1 MSQFSAMRAAFTRS
15 AFVAAPAFLLVG
27 VCAMKFGWKANR
39 DLDWSIA
46 LPLWTGAH
54 VLYLLGYLAFGVVL
68 VDLWRRART
77 GEPSRRVAVDVLAA
91 VGVVGLV
98 ATLGQMVID
107 LLVGF
112 RAGERAEMSAI
123 SRSYHDIPG
132 FDTFFYGAIPAMHLT
147 ALALLIVLLAV
158 RRQVGVVP
166 AVLFV
171 AGSIAIA
178 TGITAAMVAGGV
190 ALCVALPAMR
200 PGRSPVDESE
210 ADLRELILGR
220 R

>member
-1 MSQFSAMRAAFTRS
+1 MKSAVTRS
-15 AFVAAPAFLLVG
+15 AFIAAPAFLLAG
-27 VCAMKFGWKANR
+27 VCAMKFGWKPNR
-39 DLDWSIA
+39 DLDWDIA

-54 VLYLLGYLAFGVVL
+54 ILYLLGYLAFGVVL
-68 VDLWRRART
+68 ADLWRRART
-77 GEPSRRVAVDVLAA
+77 GEPSRRIAVDVLAV
-91 VGVVGLV
+91 VGTVGLV
-98 ATLGQMVID
+98 AMLGQMVID

-132 FDTFFYGAIPAMHLT
+132 FDVFFYGAIPAMQLT
-147 ALALLIVLLAV
+147 ATALLIVLLAV

-171 AGSIAIA
+171 AGSLAIA
-178 TGITAAMVAGGV
+178 TGVTAAMVAGGA

-200 PGRSPVDESE
+200 PGDSSAGQRQP
-210 ADLRELILGR
+210 DLRELSLG
-220 R
+220 